1 MNKIEKQYER
11 KGVIYLVLLTFNF
24 GLIAILARFLSF
36 YLTLCQQLYLTV
48 GIAFLF
54 GLVIFKKD
62 LHYEKLKKIP
72 FRDWFILA
80 VRAIFGYVLGG
91 LLYRE
96 ALTLTKISNVTFI
109 QSIPFAAILGFIL
122 FGEKLTVKKVL
133 YVILAFAGVMLI
145 AVKDFSSLFIWG
157 KGEIFSLISTFLFS
171 FAFLARRWLSN
182 FLNNQEMSQIALF
195 IGFVILF
202 GLSLI
207 NAELIPVFPINGGLL
222 FIVALFLLSF
232 INTIDGL
239 LINFGFKHVPHVL
252 ASNILT
258 LESVFALGLAFIFY
272 REIPLVKECIGG
284 ILIIGSVIQ
293 MNKLEEKR
301 EM

>member
-1 MNKIEKQYER
+1 
-11 KGVIYLVLLTFNF
+11 
-24 GLIAILARFLSF
+24 
-36 YLTLCQQLYLTV
+36 
-48 GIAFLF
+48 
-54 GLVIFKKD
+54 
-62 LHYEKLKKIP
+62 
-72 FRDWFILA
+72 
-80 VRAIFGYVLGG
+80 
-91 LLYRE
+91 
-96 ALTLTKISNVTFI
+96 
-109 QSIPFAAILGFIL
+109 
-122 FGEKLTVKKVL
+122 
-133 YVILAFAGVMLI
+133 
-145 AVKDFSSLFIWG
+145 
-157 KGEIFSLISTFLFS
+157 
-171 FAFLARRWLSN
+171 
-182 FLNNQEMSQIALF
+182 MSQIALF

-239 LINFGFKHVPHVL
+239 LINFGFKHVPPVL

-301 EM
+301 EMI